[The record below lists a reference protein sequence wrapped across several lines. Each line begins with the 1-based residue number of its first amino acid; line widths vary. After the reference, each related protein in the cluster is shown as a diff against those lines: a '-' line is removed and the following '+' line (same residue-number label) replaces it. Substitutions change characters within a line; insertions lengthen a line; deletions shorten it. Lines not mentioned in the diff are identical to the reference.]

1 MERETEKF
9 VRRYENLFK
18 MFSASQTSEEVAQV
32 IYLLNG
38 GHVLPDVVFQENGK
52 LKDFDTLKSATDDMF
67 RQVMKVN
74 ARQQIVCTFLNL
86 NTENVKETQK
96 QSPKK
101 KQIRLTPNQRAK
113 LMKRGITNSNVYF
126 DSLGYLR

>member
-38 GHVLPDVVFQENGK
+38 GHVLPDVVFQENGQ